1 MQYKAN
7 VNYKIVYL
15 TKTGEEKEI
24 DFTPEKDMNIA
35 ELITT
40 IKSNNADFFKLKSA
54 NEINGDENMKENKK
68 VVTESEEMLT
78 NLYDV
83 LEARNFEDVDITDK
97 EIDIMVAYSLD
108 PELGDTDSYDAFLT
122 TLAKELTVDPMTA
135 EDARKANIITV
146 DLYQWVEDNFDK
158 LDSLLDVSASNKEEE
173 AIRITEMMEGIISGA
188 ASDEF
193 YNELMRGKSLTE
205 ADDEDDEDD
214 EEFEEVETDE
224 IKEPIEQEEE
234 FEEIPADSDT
244 IENDNT
250 EELPGTGESTEET
263 KEAVKDAID
272 EVKENITAED
282 AFAVETSNSS
292 ISVLIADEQS
302 AIDGYNAFLNQTRD
316 TLIPALYEVLEKEIQ
331 EIIADEEDHIN
342 KLNAIKDNFKIQNL
356 PPINEE
362 KTINYKEKI
371 VDYFKQKGLS
381 DDEIALKILDDIL
394 NTSILEFALKQLSDK
409 KAKEYYTE
417 LAEMYESKDINKDSS
432 LDDIAQYIIDNFEEI
447 TGIKIDN
454 VFNKSDAED
463 AQIFNQDIIDATYP
477 SIEKYLKEKGIT
489 SDEDLLDIIDDKL
502 FTLKNKSLQE
512 SVRHLEDL
520 QVGDEVTIPY
530 ARGPRYT
537 QDRSEWVKGKILN
550 INPDY
555 TDLEVPTT
563 LTVSTSQLNK
573 WLSKEESKLTEQIIT
588 SSGQEFGDMYDDIYN
603 KKVELDRE
611 FGSDYGTIGRSN
623 PNNKY
628 KDKLDKIDKL
638 LDIIASENKGK
649 SDLDDVR
656 VLFDLGT
663 IDQQEELRNLVT
675 ESKVVKEDHQLY
687 YDDIQNMSTEE
698 RHNLWMKEHDVD
710 FEDTDIGNDMFWDW
724 AEEEFPVKELNEDKN
739 EKVKVEDVITFLDA
753 DIDSPYAEASWDE
766 IQEFIDENPDMTARE
781 IAIGYK
787 NYEETGEF
795 NVPEFNIEDA
805 AVKVQQEAEE
815 HYKGSEINAD
825 TLDRV
830 ARRFFSLEYTEDQLD
845 ELQKYFEEQEKK
857 WIASEGGYIEESKS
871 E

>member
-7 VNYKIVYL
+7 VNYKIVYI

-40 IKSNNADFFKLKSA
+40 IKSNNEDFFKLKSA
-54 NEINGDENMKENKK
+54 NEIKGDENMEENKE

-108 PELGDTDSYDAFLT
+108 PELGDTNSYDTFLT
-122 TLAKELTVDPMTA
+122 TLAKELKVDPMTV
-135 EDARKANIITV
+135 EDARKADIITV

-158 LDSLLDVSASNKEEE
+158 LDSLLDISASDKEEE

-205 ADDEDDEDD
+205 ADDEDEDD
-214 EEFEEVETDE
+214 DEFEEIETDKIE
-224 IKEPIEQEEE
+224 EPIEQEEE
-234 FEEIPADSDT
+234 FEEIPADSDIIE

-342 KLNAIKDNFKIQNL
+342 KLNAIKDNFKLDNI
-356 PPINEE
+356 PPINES
-362 KTINYKEKI
+362 KEIKEEDI
-371 VDYFKQKGLS
+371 S
-381 DDEIALKILDDIL
+381 NLK
-394 NTSILEFALKQLSDK
+394 
-409 KAKEYYTE
+409 
-417 LAEMYESKDINKDSS
+417 
-432 LDDIAQYIIDNFEEI
+432 
-447 TGIKIDN
+447 
-454 VFNKSDAED
+454 
-463 AQIFNQDIIDATYP
+463 
-477 SIEKYLKEKGIT
+477 
-489 SDEDLLDIIDDKL
+489 
-502 FTLKNKSLQE
+502 
-512 SVRHLEDL
+512 
-520 QVGDEVTIPY
+520 VGDMVTIPY

-588 SSGQEFGDMYDDIYN
+588 SSGQEFGDMYDDLYD
-603 KKVELDRE
+603 KKLKVDRE

-638 LDIIASENKGK
+638 LDIIAAENKGK

-675 ESKVVKEDHQLY
+675 ESKVVKEDHRLY

-710 FEDTDIGNDMFWDW
+710 FEDTDAGNDMFWDW

-766 IQEFIDENPDMTARE
+766 IQEFIDENPNMTARE

-805 AVKVQQEAEE
+805 ATKVQQEAEE
-815 HYKGSEINAD
+815 HYKGSEINAN

>member
-40 IKSNNADFFKLKSA
+40 IKSNNEDFFKLKSA
-54 NEINGDENMKENKK
+54 NEIKGDENMEENKE

-122 TLAKELTVDPMTA
+122 TLAKELKVNPMTD
-135 EDARKANIITV
+135 EDARKADIITV
-146 DLYQWVEDNFDK
+146 DLYQWVNDHFDE
-158 LDSLLDVSASNKEEE
+158 LDSLLDVSASDKEEE

-205 ADDEDDEDD
+205 ADDEDEEDEEDD

-234 FEEIPADSDT
+234 FEEIPADSD
-244 IENDNT
+244 IIENENDNT

-342 KLNAIKDNFKIQNL
+342 KLNAIKDNFKLDNI

-381 DDEIALKILDDIL
+381 DNEIALKILDDIL

-417 LAEMYESKDINKDSS
+417 LVEMYESKEIKEEDISN
-432 LDDIAQYIIDNFEEI
+432 
-447 TGIKIDN
+447 
-454 VFNKSDAED
+454 
-463 AQIFNQDIIDATYP
+463 
-477 SIEKYLKEKGIT
+477 LK
-489 SDEDLLDIIDDKL
+489 
-502 FTLKNKSLQE
+502 
-512 SVRHLEDL
+512 
-520 QVGDEVTIPY
+520 VGDMVTIPY

-588 SSGQEFGDMYDDIYN
+588 SSGQEFGDMYDDLYD
-603 KKVELDRE
+603 KKLEVDRE

-623 PNNKY
+623 PDNKY

-638 LDIIASENKGK
+638 LDIIAAENKGK

-687 YDDIQNMSTEE
+687 YDDIQKMSTEE
-698 RHNLWMKEHDVD
+698 RHKLWMTEHDKD
-710 FEDTDIGNDMFWDW
+710 FEDTDEGNDMFWDW

-766 IQEFIDENPDMTARE
+766 IQEFIDENPNMTARE

-805 AVKVQQEAEE
+805 AAKVQQETEY

>member
-40 IKSNNADFFKLKSA
+40 IKSNNEDFFKLKSA
-54 NEINGDENMKENKK
+54 NEIKGDENMKENKK

-122 TLAKELTVDPMTA
+122 TLAKELKVDPMTA

-146 DLYQWVEDNFDK
+146 DLYQWVSDHFDK
-158 LDSLLDVSASNKEEE
+158 LDSLLDVSASDKEEE

-205 ADDEDDEDD
+205 ADDEDDQ
-214 EEFEEVETDE
+214 EFEEVETDE
-224 IKEPIEQEEE
+224 IEEPVEQEEE
-234 FEEIPADSDT
+234 FEEIPADSD
-244 IENDNT
+244 IVENDNT

-342 KLNAIKDNFKIQNL
+342 KLNAIKDNFKLDNI
-356 PPINEE
+356 PPINES
-362 KTINYKEKI
+362 KEIKKEDI
-371 VDYFKQKGLS
+371 S
-381 DDEIALKILDDIL
+381 NLK
-394 NTSILEFALKQLSDK
+394 
-409 KAKEYYTE
+409 
-417 LAEMYESKDINKDSS
+417 
-432 LDDIAQYIIDNFEEI
+432 
-447 TGIKIDN
+447 
-454 VFNKSDAED
+454 
-463 AQIFNQDIIDATYP
+463 
-477 SIEKYLKEKGIT
+477 
-489 SDEDLLDIIDDKL
+489 
-502 FTLKNKSLQE
+502 
-512 SVRHLEDL
+512 
-520 QVGDEVTIPY
+520 VGDMVTIPY

-588 SSGQEFGDMYDDIYN
+588 SSGQEFGDMYDDLYD
-603 KKVELDRE
+603 KKLEVDRE

-656 VLFDLGT
+656 VLFDLAT
-663 IDQQEELRNLVT
+663 IDQQEELRNLV
-675 ESKVVKEDHQLY
+675 D
-687 YDDIQNMSTEE
+687 EE
-698 RHNLWMKEHDVD
+698 
-710 FEDTDIGNDMFWDW
+710 
-724 AEEEFPVKELNEDKN
+724 ELNEDKN

-795 NVPEFNIEDA
+795 NVPEFNIEGA
-805 AVKVQQEAEE
+805 AAKVQQEAEE

-830 ARRFFSLEYTEDQLD
+830 ARRFFSLEYTEDQFD

-857 WIASEGGYIEESKS
+857 WIASEGGYVEESKS

>member
-7 VNYKIVYL
+7 VNYKIVYI
-15 TKTGEEKEI
+15 TKTGQEKEI

-40 IKSNNADFFKLKSA
+40 IKSNNEDFFKLKSA
-54 NEINGDENMKENKK
+54 NEIKGDENMEENKE

-122 TLAKELTVDPMTA
+122 TLAKELKVDPMTA

-146 DLYQWVEDNFDK
+146 DLYQWVSDHFDK
-158 LDSLLDVSASNKEEE
+158 LDSLLDVSASDKEEE

-205 ADDEDDEDD
+205 ADDGDE
-214 EEFEEVETDE
+214 EEFEEVETKE
-224 IKEPIEQEEE
+224 IKEYVAEKAKNDPIWAIAEAHWVEEGFEELDKASRDEQFKMIFDYLNEVEYDFCKDELKNETLTDTEKNMLIQTTINELNSLKISEFEDKFEMLDKCIQKFEDLKITESITEDIDSDEEDFQEIPSDEIIEDDSTISDSEE
-234 FEEIPADSDT
+234 F
-244 IENDNT
+244 NDDKKSLN
-250 EELPGTGESTEET
+250 ELPGTGEDTTEVEEDVE
-263 KEAVKDAID
+263 EAIDDVKD
-272 EVKENITAED
+272 NITAED
-282 AFAVETSNSS
+282 AFAIETSNSS
-292 ISVLIADEQS
+292 ISVLIADEHS
-302 AIDGYNAFLNQTRD
+302 AIDGYNSFLNQMRD
-316 TLIPALYEVLEKEIQ
+316 TLIPSLYEVLEKEIK

-342 KLNAIKDNFKIQNL
+342 ILNTIKDNFKIDNI
-356 PPINEE
+356 PPINESKNLE
-362 KTINYKEKI
+362 EDISN
-371 VDYFKQKGLS
+371 
-381 DDEIALKILDDIL
+381 LK
-394 NTSILEFALKQLSDK
+394 
-409 KAKEYYTE
+409 
-417 LAEMYESKDINKDSS
+417 
-432 LDDIAQYIIDNFEEI
+432 
-447 TGIKIDN
+447 
-454 VFNKSDAED
+454 
-463 AQIFNQDIIDATYP
+463 
-477 SIEKYLKEKGIT
+477 
-489 SDEDLLDIIDDKL
+489 
-502 FTLKNKSLQE
+502 
-512 SVRHLEDL
+512 
-520 QVGDEVTIPY
+520 VGDMVTIPY

-588 SSGQEFGDMYDDIYN
+588 SSGQEFGDMYDDLYD
-603 KKVELDRE
+603 KKLEVDRE

-698 RHNLWMKEHDVD
+698 RHKLWMTEHDKD
-710 FEDTDIGNDMFWDW
+710 FEDTDEGNDMFWDW

-766 IQEFIDENPDMTARE
+766 IQEFIDENPNMTARE

-805 AVKVQQEAEE
+805 AAKVQQEAEY

-871 E
+871 K

>member
-24 DFTPEKDMNIA
+24 DFTSEKDMNIA

-40 IKSNNADFFKLKSA
+40 IKSNNEDFFKLKSA
-54 NEINGDENMKENKK
+54 NEIKGDENMEENKE
-68 VVTESEEMLT
+68 VVTESEEMLS

-97 EIDIMVAYSLD
+97 EIDILVAYSLD

-122 TLAKELTVDPMTA
+122 TLAKELKVDPMTA

-146 DLYQWVEDNFDK
+146 DLYQWVDDHFDK

-205 ADDEDDEDD
+205 ADDEDDE
-214 EEFEEVETDE
+214 EFEEVETDE
-224 IKEPIEQEEE
+224 IKEPVEQEEE
-234 FEEIPADSDT
+234 FEEIPTDSDT
-244 IENDNT
+244 TETENDNT

-342 KLNAIKDNFKIQNL
+342 KLNAIKDNFKLDNI

-381 DDEIALKILDDIL
+381 DNEIALKILDDIL

-417 LAEMYESKDINKDSS
+417 LAEMYESKEIKEEDISN
-432 LDDIAQYIIDNFEEI
+432 
-447 TGIKIDN
+447 
-454 VFNKSDAED
+454 
-463 AQIFNQDIIDATYP
+463 
-477 SIEKYLKEKGIT
+477 LK
-489 SDEDLLDIIDDKL
+489 
-502 FTLKNKSLQE
+502 
-512 SVRHLEDL
+512 
-520 QVGDEVTIPY
+520 VGDMVTIPY

-588 SSGQEFGDMYDDIYN
+588 SSGQEFGDMYDDLYD
-603 KKVELDRE
+603 KKLKVDRE

-638 LDIIASENKGK
+638 LDIIAAENKGK

-663 IDQQEELRNLVT
+663 IDQQEELRKLV
-675 ESKVVKEDHQLY
+675 D
-687 YDDIQNMSTEE
+687 EE
-698 RHNLWMKEHDVD
+698 
-710 FEDTDIGNDMFWDW
+710 
-724 AEEEFPVKELNEDKN
+724 ELNEVKN
-739 EKVKVEDVITFLDA
+739 EKVKVEDVLTFLDA
-753 DIDSPYAEASWDE
+753 DMDSPYAEASWDE

-805 AVKVQQEAEE
+805 AAKVQQEAEE

-825 TLDRV
+825 TLDKV

-845 ELQKYFEEQEKK
+845 ELQKYFEEQEKLFYDQEQGLTENNNLERSNDYK
-857 WIASEGGYIEESKS
+857 NLESEVEEEVYDYLKSNNFDPLNINLSNDDAEIKFNEILGNFQSDILKDYMKNHNVYLYPECILDKSKPYGIEVKIQED
-871 E
+871 

>member
-7 VNYKIVYL
+7 VNYKIVYI

-40 IKSNNADFFKLKSA
+40 IKSNNEDFFKLKSA
-54 NEINGDENMKENKK
+54 NEIKGDENMEENKEI
-68 VVTESEEMLT
+68 VTESEEMLT

-122 TLAKELTVDPMTA
+122 TLAKELKVNPMTV
-135 EDARKANIITV
+135 EDARKADIITV

-158 LDSLLDVSASNKEEE
+158 LDSLLDISASDKEEE

-205 ADDEDDEDD
+205 ADDEDE

-224 IKEPIEQEEE
+224 IKGPVEQEEE
-234 FEEIPADSDT
+234 FEEIPADSDV
-244 IENDNT
+244 IENENDNT
-250 EELPGTGESTEET
+250 EELPGTGESTEKT

-342 KLNAIKDNFKIQNL
+342 KLNAIKDNFKLDNI
-356 PPINEE
+356 PPINES
-362 KTINYKEKI
+362 KEIKEEDI
-371 VDYFKQKGLS
+371 S
-381 DDEIALKILDDIL
+381 NLK
-394 NTSILEFALKQLSDK
+394 
-409 KAKEYYTE
+409 
-417 LAEMYESKDINKDSS
+417 
-432 LDDIAQYIIDNFEEI
+432 
-447 TGIKIDN
+447 
-454 VFNKSDAED
+454 
-463 AQIFNQDIIDATYP
+463 
-477 SIEKYLKEKGIT
+477 
-489 SDEDLLDIIDDKL
+489 
-502 FTLKNKSLQE
+502 
-512 SVRHLEDL
+512 
-520 QVGDEVTIPY
+520 VGDMVTIPY

-588 SSGQEFGDMYDDIYN
+588 SSGQEFGDMYDDLYD
-603 KKVELDRE
+603 KKLKVDRE

-638 LDIIASENKGK
+638 LDIIAAENKGK

-710 FEDTDIGNDMFWDW
+710 FEDTDAGNDMFWDW
-724 AEEEFPVKELNEDKN
+724 AEEEFPVKELNEAKSS
-739 EKVKVEDVITFLDA
+739 VKVEDVITFLDA

-805 AVKVQQEAEE
+805 AAKVQQEAEE

-857 WIASEGGYIEESKS
+857 WIASEGGYIEENKS
-871 E
+871 LKESDNYNDLEAKMEEEVYNYLLSNNFNPLNIGPDDFDAENQLNEIIEDFQPNIIVDYME

>member
-7 VNYKIVYL
+7 VNYKIVYI

-40 IKSNNADFFKLKSA
+40 IKSNNEDFFKLKSA
-54 NEINGDENMKENKK
+54 NEIKGDENMEENKEI
-68 VVTESEEMLT
+68 VTESEEMLT

-97 EIDIMVAYSLD
+97 EIDILVAYSLD

-122 TLAKELTVDPMTA
+122 TLAKELKVDPMTT

-146 DLYQWVEDNFDK
+146 DLYQWVSDHFDK
-158 LDSLLDVSASNKEEE
+158 LDSLLDVSASDKEEE

-205 ADDEDDEDD
+205 ADDEDE

-224 IKEPIEQEEE
+224 MKEPIEQEEE
-234 FEEIPADSDT
+234 FEEIPTDSDIIET
-244 IENDNT
+244 ENDNT

-302 AIDGYNAFLNQTRD
+302 AIDGYNSFLNQMRD

-342 KLNAIKDNFKIQNL
+342 KLNAIKDNFKLDNI
-356 PPINEE
+356 PPINES
-362 KTINYKEKI
+362 KEIKEEDI
-371 VDYFKQKGLS
+371 S
-381 DDEIALKILDDIL
+381 NLK
-394 NTSILEFALKQLSDK
+394 
-409 KAKEYYTE
+409 
-417 LAEMYESKDINKDSS
+417 
-432 LDDIAQYIIDNFEEI
+432 
-447 TGIKIDN
+447 
-454 VFNKSDAED
+454 
-463 AQIFNQDIIDATYP
+463 
-477 SIEKYLKEKGIT
+477 
-489 SDEDLLDIIDDKL
+489 
-502 FTLKNKSLQE
+502 
-512 SVRHLEDL
+512 
-520 QVGDEVTIPY
+520 VGDMVTIPY

-588 SSGQEFGDMYDDIYN
+588 SSGQEFGDMYDDLYD
-603 KKVELDRE
+603 KKLKVDRE

-638 LDIIASENKGK
+638 LDIIAAENKGK

-710 FEDTDIGNDMFWDW
+710 FEDTDAGNDMFWDW
-724 AEEEFPVKELNEDKN
+724 AEEEFPVKELNEVKSS
-739 EKVKVEDVITFLDA
+739 VKVEDVITFLDA

-766 IQEFIDENPDMTARE
+766 IQEFINENPDMTARE

-805 AVKVQQEAEE
+805 AAKVQQEAEE

>member
-7 VNYKIVYL
+7 VNYKIVYI

-24 DFTPEKDMNIA
+24 DFIPEKDMNIA

-40 IKSNNADFFKLKSA
+40 IKSNNEDFFKLKSA
-54 NEINGDENMKENKK
+54 NEIKGDENMEENKE

-122 TLAKELTVDPMTA
+122 TLAKELKVDPMTA
-135 EDARKANIITV
+135 EDARKADIITV
-146 DLYQWVEDNFDK
+146 DLYQWVNDHFDE
-158 LDSLLDVSASNKEEE
+158 LDSLLDVSASDKEEE

-234 FEEIPADSDT
+234 FEEIPADSD
-244 IENDNT
+244 IIKNDNT

-342 KLNAIKDNFKIQNL
+342 KLNAIKDNFKLDNI

-381 DDEIALKILDDIL
+381 DNEIALKILDDIL

-417 LAEMYESKDINKDSS
+417 LAEMYESKEIKEEDISN
-432 LDDIAQYIIDNFEEI
+432 
-447 TGIKIDN
+447 
-454 VFNKSDAED
+454 
-463 AQIFNQDIIDATYP
+463 
-477 SIEKYLKEKGIT
+477 LK
-489 SDEDLLDIIDDKL
+489 
-502 FTLKNKSLQE
+502 
-512 SVRHLEDL
+512 
-520 QVGDEVTIPY
+520 VGDMVTIPY

-588 SSGQEFGDMYDDIYN
+588 SSGQEFGDMYDDLYD
-603 KKVELDRE
+603 KKLKVDRE

-638 LDIIASENKGK
+638 LDIIAAENKGK

-710 FEDTDIGNDMFWDW
+710 FEDTDAGNDMFWDW

-766 IQEFIDENPDMTARE
+766 IQEFIDENPNMTARE

-795 NVPEFNIEDA
+795 NVSEFNIEDA
-805 AVKVQQEAEE
+805 ASKVQQEAEE

-825 TLDRV
+825 TLDKV

>member
-7 VNYKIVYL
+7 VNYKIVYI

-40 IKSNNADFFKLKSA
+40 IKSNNEDFFKLKSA
-54 NEINGDENMKENKK
+54 NEIKGDKNMEENKE

-122 TLAKELTVDPMTA
+122 TLAKELKVNPMTA
-135 EDARKANIITV
+135 EDARKADIITV
-146 DLYQWVEDNFDK
+146 DLYQWVSDHFDK
-158 LDSLLDVSASNKEEE
+158 LDSLLDVSASDKEEE

-205 ADDEDDEDD
+205 ADDEDEEDDEDD

-224 IKEPIEQEEE
+224 MEEPVEQEEE
-234 FEEIPADSDT
+234 FEEIPANSDT

-263 KEAVKDAID
+263 KEAVEDAID

-292 ISVLIADEQS
+292 ITVLIADEQS
-302 AIDGYNAFLNQTRD
+302 AIDGYNSFLNQMRD

-342 KLNAIKDNFKIQNL
+342 KLNTIKDTFKIQNL

-381 DDEIALKILDDIL
+381 DNEIALNILDDIL

-409 KAKEYYTE
+409 EAKEYYTE
-417 LAEMYESKDINKDSS
+417 LAEMYESKEIKEEDISN
-432 LDDIAQYIIDNFEEI
+432 
-447 TGIKIDN
+447 
-454 VFNKSDAED
+454 
-463 AQIFNQDIIDATYP
+463 
-477 SIEKYLKEKGIT
+477 LK
-489 SDEDLLDIIDDKL
+489 
-502 FTLKNKSLQE
+502 
-512 SVRHLEDL
+512 
-520 QVGDEVTIPY
+520 VGDMVTIPY

-588 SSGQEFGDMYDDIYN
+588 SSGQEFGDMYDDLYD
-603 KKVELDRE
+603 KKLEVDRE

-628 KDKLDKIDKL
+628 RDKLDKIDKL

-698 RHNLWMKEHDVD
+698 RHKLWMTEHDKD
-710 FEDTDIGNDMFWDW
+710 FEDTDEGNDMFWD
-724 AEEEFPVKELNEDKN
+724 
-739 EKVKVEDVITFLDA
+739 
-753 DIDSPYAEASWDE
+753 
-766 IQEFIDENPDMTARE
+766 
-781 IAIGYK
+781 
-787 NYEETGEF
+787 
-795 NVPEFNIEDA
+795 
-805 AVKVQQEAEE
+805 
-815 HYKGSEINAD
+815 
-825 TLDRV
+825 
-830 ARRFFSLEYTEDQLD
+830 
-845 ELQKYFEEQEKK
+845 
-857 WIASEGGYIEESKS
+857 
-871 E
+871 

>member
-40 IKSNNADFFKLKSA
+40 IKSNNEDFFKLKSA
-54 NEINGDENMKENKK
+54 NEIKGDENIKENKK

-122 TLAKELTVDPMTA
+122 TLAKELKVDPMTV

-146 DLYQWVEDNFDK
+146 DLYQWVSDHFDK
-158 LDSLLDVSASNKEEE
+158 LDSLLDVSASDKEEE

-205 ADDEDDEDD
+205 ADDGDE

-234 FEEIPADSDT
+234 FEEIPTDSDI

-342 KLNAIKDNFKIQNL
+342 KLNAIKDNFKLDNI
-356 PPINEE
+356 PPINES
-362 KTINYKEKI
+362 KEIKEEDI
-371 VDYFKQKGLS
+371 S
-381 DDEIALKILDDIL
+381 NLK
-394 NTSILEFALKQLSDK
+394 
-409 KAKEYYTE
+409 
-417 LAEMYESKDINKDSS
+417 
-432 LDDIAQYIIDNFEEI
+432 
-447 TGIKIDN
+447 
-454 VFNKSDAED
+454 
-463 AQIFNQDIIDATYP
+463 
-477 SIEKYLKEKGIT
+477 
-489 SDEDLLDIIDDKL
+489 
-502 FTLKNKSLQE
+502 
-512 SVRHLEDL
+512 
-520 QVGDEVTIPY
+520 VGDMVTIPY

-555 TDLEVPTT
+555 ADLEVPTT

-588 SSGQEFGDMYDDIYN
+588 SSGQEFGDMYDDLYD
-603 KKVELDRE
+603 KKLKVDRE

-638 LDIIASENKGK
+638 LDMIASENKGK

-710 FEDTDIGNDMFWDW
+710 FEDTDTGNDMFWDW
-724 AEEEFPVKELNEDKN
+724 AEEEFPVKELNEAKSS
-739 EKVKVEDVITFLDA
+739 VKVEDVITFLDA

-766 IQEFIDENPDMTARE
+766 IQEFIDENPNMTARE

-805 AVKVQQEAEE
+805 AAKVQQEAEE

>member
-40 IKSNNADFFKLKSA
+40 IKSNNEDFFKLKSA
-54 NEINGDENMKENKK
+54 NEIKGDENMEENKE

-122 TLAKELTVDPMTA
+122 TLAKELKVDPMTV
-135 EDARKANIITV
+135 EDARKADIITV
-146 DLYQWVEDNFDK
+146 DLYQWVNDHFDK
-158 LDSLLDVSASNKEEE
+158 LDSLLDISASDKEEE

-224 IKEPIEQEEE
+224 IKEPVEQEEE
-234 FEEIPADSDT
+234 FEEIPADSD
-244 IENDNT
+244 IIENENDNT

-302 AIDGYNAFLNQTRD
+302 AIDGYNSFLNQMKD

-342 KLNAIKDNFKIQNL
+342 KLNAIKDNFKLDNI
-356 PPINEE
+356 PPINES
-362 KTINYKEKI
+362 KEIKKEDI
-371 VDYFKQKGLS
+371 S
-381 DDEIALKILDDIL
+381 NLK
-394 NTSILEFALKQLSDK
+394 
-409 KAKEYYTE
+409 
-417 LAEMYESKDINKDSS
+417 
-432 LDDIAQYIIDNFEEI
+432 
-447 TGIKIDN
+447 
-454 VFNKSDAED
+454 
-463 AQIFNQDIIDATYP
+463 
-477 SIEKYLKEKGIT
+477 
-489 SDEDLLDIIDDKL
+489 
-502 FTLKNKSLQE
+502 
-512 SVRHLEDL
+512 
-520 QVGDEVTIPY
+520 VGDMVTIPY

-588 SSGQEFGDMYDDIYN
+588 SSGQEFGDMYDDLYD
-603 KKVELDRE
+603 KKLEVDRE

-623 PNNKY
+623 PDNKY

-663 IDQQEELRNLVT
+663 IDQQEELRNLV
-675 ESKVVKEDHQLY
+675 
-687 YDDIQNMSTEE
+687 
-698 RHNLWMKEHDVD
+698 
-710 FEDTDIGNDMFWDW
+710 
-724 AEEEFPVKELNEDKN
+724 AEEELNEVKN
-739 EKVKVEDVITFLDA
+739 RKVKVEDVIIFLDA

-805 AVKVQQEAEE
+805 AAKVQQEAEE

-830 ARRFFSLEYTEDQLD
+830 ARRFFSLEYTEDQLN

>member
-40 IKSNNADFFKLKSA
+40 IKANNEDFFKLKSA
-54 NEINGDENMKENKK
+54 NEIKGEENMNTVKNLTNELEEQVKEFIQEVTNLKITESATK
-68 VVTESEEMLT
+68 EIVTESEEMLT

-83 LEARNFEDVDITDK
+83 LEARNFEDVDITDE
-97 EIDIMVAYSLD
+97 EIDILVAYSLD
-108 PELGDTDSYDAFLT
+108 PELGDTDSFDRFLT
-122 TLAKELTVDPMTA
+122 TLAKELKVNPMTV

-146 DLYQWVEDNFDK
+146 DLYQWVENNFDK

-173 AIRITEMMEGIISGA
+173 AIRITEMMEAIISGA

-205 ADDEDDEDD
+205 ADDEDN
-214 EEFEEVETDE
+214 EEFEEIETDKIE
-224 IKEPIEQEEE
+224 EPIEQEE
-234 FEEIPADSDT
+234 FEEIPVDIDV
-244 IENDNT
+244 T
-250 EELPGTGESTEET
+250 ETKELPGTGESTEET

-272 EVKENITAED
+272 EVKENITVED

-342 KLNAIKDNFKIQNL
+342 KLNAIKDNFKLDNI
-356 PPINEE
+356 PPINES
-362 KTINYKEKI
+362 KEIKEE
-371 VDYFKQKGLS
+371 DTS
-381 DDEIALKILDDIL
+381 NLK
-394 NTSILEFALKQLSDK
+394 
-409 KAKEYYTE
+409 
-417 LAEMYESKDINKDSS
+417 
-432 LDDIAQYIIDNFEEI
+432 
-447 TGIKIDN
+447 
-454 VFNKSDAED
+454 
-463 AQIFNQDIIDATYP
+463 
-477 SIEKYLKEKGIT
+477 
-489 SDEDLLDIIDDKL
+489 
-502 FTLKNKSLQE
+502 
-512 SVRHLEDL
+512 
-520 QVGDEVTIPY
+520 VGDMVTIPY

-588 SSGQEFGDMYDDIYN
+588 SSGQEFGDMYDDLYD
-603 KKVELDRE
+603 KKLEVDRE

-628 KDKLDKIDKL
+628 KDKLDKIDEL

-656 VLFDLGT
+656 VLFDLAT

-710 FEDTDIGNDMFWDW
+710 FEDTDAGNDMFWDW
-724 AEEEFPVKELNEDKN
+724 AEEEFPVKELNETKSQ
-739 EKVKVEDVITFLDA
+739 VTVEDVITFLDA

-766 IQEFIDENPDMTARE
+766 IQEFIVENPDMTARE

-805 AVKVQQEAEE
+805 AIKIQQEAEE

>member
-7 VNYKIVYL
+7 VNYKIVYI

-40 IKSNNADFFKLKSA
+40 IKSNNEDFFKLKSA
-54 NEINGDENMKENKK
+54 NEIKGDENMKENKK

-122 TLAKELTVDPMTA
+122 TLAKELKVDPMTA

-146 DLYQWVEDNFDK
+146 DLYQWVSDHFDK

-205 ADDEDDEDD
+205 ADDEDEDEDD

-234 FEEIPADSDT
+234 FEEIPADSD
-244 IENDNT
+244 IIENENDNT

-302 AIDGYNAFLNQTRD
+302 AIDGYNSFLNQMRD

-342 KLNAIKDNFKIQNL
+342 KLNAIKDNFKLDNI
-356 PPINEE
+356 PPINES
-362 KTINYKEKI
+362 KEIKEEDI
-371 VDYFKQKGLS
+371 S
-381 DDEIALKILDDIL
+381 NLK
-394 NTSILEFALKQLSDK
+394 
-409 KAKEYYTE
+409 
-417 LAEMYESKDINKDSS
+417 
-432 LDDIAQYIIDNFEEI
+432 
-447 TGIKIDN
+447 
-454 VFNKSDAED
+454 
-463 AQIFNQDIIDATYP
+463 
-477 SIEKYLKEKGIT
+477 
-489 SDEDLLDIIDDKL
+489 
-502 FTLKNKSLQE
+502 
-512 SVRHLEDL
+512 
-520 QVGDEVTIPY
+520 VGDMVTIPY

-588 SSGQEFGDMYDDIYN
+588 SSGQEFGDMYDDLYD
-603 KKVELDRE
+603 KKLEVDRE

-623 PNNKY
+623 PDNKY

-638 LDIIASENKGK
+638 LDIIAAENKGK

-687 YDDIQNMSTEE
+687 YDDIQKMSTEE
-698 RHNLWMKEHDVD
+698 RHKLWMAEHDKD
-710 FEDTDIGNDMFWDW
+710 FEDTDEGNDMFWDW
-724 AEEEFPVKELNEDKN
+724 AEEEFPVKELNEGKN

-766 IQEFIDENPDMTARE
+766 IQEFIDENPNMTARE

-805 AVKVQQEAEE
+805 AAKVQQEAEY

>member
-40 IKSNNADFFKLKSA
+40 IKSNNEDFFKLKSA
-54 NEINGDENMKENKK
+54 NEIKGDENMEENKE

-122 TLAKELTVDPMTA
+122 TLAKELKVDPMTA
-135 EDARKANIITV
+135 EDARKADIITV
-146 DLYQWVEDNFDK
+146 DLYQWVSDHFDK
-158 LDSLLDVSASNKEEE
+158 LDSLLDVSASDKEEE

-205 ADDEDDEDD
+205 AEDEDEEDD

-234 FEEIPADSDT
+234 FEEIATDSD
-244 IENDNT
+244 IIENENDNI

-302 AIDGYNAFLNQTRD
+302 AIDGYNSFLNQMRD

-342 KLNAIKDNFKIQNL
+342 KLNTIKDTFKIQNL

-381 DDEIALKILDDIL
+381 DNEIALTILDDIL

-417 LAEMYESKDINKDSS
+417 LAEMYESKEIKEEDISN
-432 LDDIAQYIIDNFEEI
+432 
-447 TGIKIDN
+447 
-454 VFNKSDAED
+454 
-463 AQIFNQDIIDATYP
+463 
-477 SIEKYLKEKGIT
+477 LK
-489 SDEDLLDIIDDKL
+489 
-502 FTLKNKSLQE
+502 
-512 SVRHLEDL
+512 
-520 QVGDEVTIPY
+520 VGDMVTIPY

-588 SSGQEFGDMYDDIYN
+588 SSGQEFGDMYDDLYD
-603 KKVELDRE
+603 KKLKIDRE

-656 VLFDLGT
+656 ILFDLGT

-687 YDDIQNMSTEE
+687 YDDIQKMSTEE
-698 RHNLWMKEHDVD
+698 RHKLWMTEHDKD
-710 FEDTDIGNDMFWDW
+710 FEDTDEGNDMFWDW
-724 AEEEFPVKELNEDKN
+724 AEEEFPVKELNEAKSS
-739 EKVKVEDVITFLDA
+739 VKVEDVITFLDA

-805 AVKVQQEAEE
+805 AAKVQQEAEE

-857 WIASEGGYIEESKS
+857 WIASEGGYIE
-871 E
+871 

>member
-40 IKSNNADFFKLKSA
+40 IKSNNEDFFKLKSA
-54 NEINGDENMKENKK
+54 NEIKGDENMEENKE

-122 TLAKELTVDPMTA
+122 TLAKELEVDPMTV
-135 EDARKANIITV
+135 EDARKADIITV
-146 DLYQWVEDNFDK
+146 DLYQWVNDHFDE
-158 LDSLLDVSASNKEEE
+158 LDSLLDVSASDKEEE

-205 ADDEDDEDD
+205 ADDEDKEDDEDD

-302 AIDGYNAFLNQTRD
+302 AIDGYNSFLNQMRD

-342 KLNAIKDNFKIQNL
+342 KLNAIKDNFKLDNI
-356 PPINEE
+356 PPINES
-362 KTINYKEKI
+362 KEIKEEDI
-371 VDYFKQKGLS
+371 S
-381 DDEIALKILDDIL
+381 NLK
-394 NTSILEFALKQLSDK
+394 
-409 KAKEYYTE
+409 
-417 LAEMYESKDINKDSS
+417 
-432 LDDIAQYIIDNFEEI
+432 
-447 TGIKIDN
+447 
-454 VFNKSDAED
+454 
-463 AQIFNQDIIDATYP
+463 
-477 SIEKYLKEKGIT
+477 
-489 SDEDLLDIIDDKL
+489 
-502 FTLKNKSLQE
+502 
-512 SVRHLEDL
+512 
-520 QVGDEVTIPY
+520 VGDMVTIPY

-563 LTVSTSQLNK
+563 LTVSTSQLNR

-588 SSGQEFGDMYDDIYN
+588 SSGQEFGDMYDDLYD
-603 KKVELDRE
+603 KKLEVDRE

-638 LDIIASENKGK
+638 LDIIAAENKGK

-710 FEDTDIGNDMFWDW
+710 FEDTDAGNDMFWDW
-724 AEEEFPVKELNEDKN
+724 AEEEFPVKELNEAKSS
-739 EKVKVEDVITFLDA
+739 VKVEDVITFLDA

-795 NVPEFNIEDA
+795 NVPDFNIEDA
-805 AVKVQQEAEE
+805 AAKVQQEAEE

>member
-7 VNYKIVYL
+7 VNYKIVYI

-40 IKSNNADFFKLKSA
+40 IKSNNEDFFKLKSA
-54 NEINGDENMKENKK
+54 NEIKGDENMEENKE

-108 PELGDTDSYDAFLT
+108 PELGDADSYDAFLT
-122 TLAKELTVDPMTA
+122 TLAKELKVDPMTV

-205 ADDEDDEDD
+205 ADDED
-214 EEFEEVETDE
+214 
-224 IKEPIEQEEE
+224 EEE
-234 FEEIPADSDT
+234 FEEIPAD
-244 IENDNT
+244 NDITET

-292 ISVLIADEQS
+292 ISILIADEQS
-302 AIDGYNAFLNQTRD
+302 AIDGYNSFLNQTRD

-342 KLNAIKDNFKIQNL
+342 KLNAIKDNFKLDNI
-356 PPINEE
+356 PPINES
-362 KTINYKEKI
+362 KEIKEEDI
-371 VDYFKQKGLS
+371 S
-381 DDEIALKILDDIL
+381 NLK
-394 NTSILEFALKQLSDK
+394 
-409 KAKEYYTE
+409 
-417 LAEMYESKDINKDSS
+417 
-432 LDDIAQYIIDNFEEI
+432 
-447 TGIKIDN
+447 
-454 VFNKSDAED
+454 
-463 AQIFNQDIIDATYP
+463 
-477 SIEKYLKEKGIT
+477 
-489 SDEDLLDIIDDKL
+489 
-502 FTLKNKSLQE
+502 
-512 SVRHLEDL
+512 
-520 QVGDEVTIPY
+520 VGDMVTIPY

-588 SSGQEFGDMYDDIYN
+588 SSGQEFGDMYDDLYD
-603 KKVELDRE
+603 KKLEVDRE

-638 LDIIASENKGK
+638 LDIIAAENKGK

-663 IDQQEELRNLVT
+663 IDQQEELRNLV
-675 ESKVVKEDHQLY
+675 
-687 YDDIQNMSTEE
+687 NEE
-698 RHNLWMKEHDVD
+698 
-710 FEDTDIGNDMFWDW
+710 
-724 AEEEFPVKELNEDKN
+724 ELNEDKN

-805 AVKVQQEAEE
+805 AAKVQQEAEE

-857 WIASEGGYIEESKS
+857 
-871 E
+871 

>member
-7 VNYKIVYL
+7 VNYKIVYI

-40 IKSNNADFFKLKSA
+40 IKSNNEDFFKLKSA
-54 NEINGDENMKENKK
+54 NEIKGDENMEENKEI
-68 VVTESEEMLT
+68 VTESEEMLT

-122 TLAKELTVDPMTA
+122 TLAKELKVDPMTA
-135 EDARKANIITV
+135 EDARKADIITV
-146 DLYQWVEDNFDK
+146 DLYQWVSDHFDK
-158 LDSLLDVSASNKEEE
+158 LDSLLDISASDKEEE

-205 ADDEDDEDD
+205 ADDEDE

-234 FEEIPADSDT
+234 FEEIPADIDT
-244 IENDNT
+244 AET
-250 EELPGTGESTEET
+250 EELSGTGESTEET

-292 ISVLIADEQS
+292 ITVLIADEQS

-342 KLNAIKDNFKIQNL
+342 KLNAIKDNFKLDNI
-356 PPINEE
+356 PPINES
-362 KTINYKEKI
+362 KEIKEEDI
-371 VDYFKQKGLS
+371 S
-381 DDEIALKILDDIL
+381 NLK
-394 NTSILEFALKQLSDK
+394 
-409 KAKEYYTE
+409 
-417 LAEMYESKDINKDSS
+417 
-432 LDDIAQYIIDNFEEI
+432 
-447 TGIKIDN
+447 
-454 VFNKSDAED
+454 
-463 AQIFNQDIIDATYP
+463 
-477 SIEKYLKEKGIT
+477 
-489 SDEDLLDIIDDKL
+489 
-502 FTLKNKSLQE
+502 
-512 SVRHLEDL
+512 
-520 QVGDEVTIPY
+520 VGDMVTIPY

-588 SSGQEFGDMYDDIYN
+588 SSGQEFGDMYDDLYD
-603 KKVELDRE
+603 KKLEVDRE

-623 PNNKY
+623 PDNKY

-638 LDIIASENKGK
+638 LDIIAAENKGK

-687 YDDIQNMSTEE
+687 YDDIQKMSTEE

-710 FEDTDIGNDMFWDW
+710 FENTDIGNDMFWDW

-766 IQEFIDENPDMTARE
+766 IQEFIDENPNMTARE

-805 AVKVQQEAEE
+805 AAKVQQEAEE

>member
-40 IKSNNADFFKLKSA
+40 IKSNNEDFFKLKSA
-54 NEINGDENMKENKK
+54 NEIKGDENMEENKEI
-68 VVTESEEMLT
+68 VTESEEMLT

-122 TLAKELTVDPMTA
+122 TLAKELKVDPMTA

-146 DLYQWVEDNFDK
+146 DLYQWVNDHFDK
-158 LDSLLDVSASNKEEE
+158 LDSLLDISASDKEEE

-205 ADDEDDEDD
+205 ADDEDE

-224 IKEPIEQEEE
+224 MKEPVEQEEE
-234 FEEIPADSDT
+234 FEKIPADGD
-244 IENDNT
+244 IIENENDNA

-302 AIDGYNAFLNQTRD
+302 AIDGYNSFLNQMRD

-342 KLNAIKDNFKIQNL
+342 KLNAIKDNFKLDNI
-356 PPINEE
+356 PPINES
-362 KTINYKEKI
+362 KEIKEEDI
-371 VDYFKQKGLS
+371 S
-381 DDEIALKILDDIL
+381 NLK
-394 NTSILEFALKQLSDK
+394 
-409 KAKEYYTE
+409 
-417 LAEMYESKDINKDSS
+417 
-432 LDDIAQYIIDNFEEI
+432 
-447 TGIKIDN
+447 
-454 VFNKSDAED
+454 
-463 AQIFNQDIIDATYP
+463 
-477 SIEKYLKEKGIT
+477 
-489 SDEDLLDIIDDKL
+489 
-502 FTLKNKSLQE
+502 
-512 SVRHLEDL
+512 
-520 QVGDEVTIPY
+520 VGDMVTIPY

-588 SSGQEFGDMYDDIYN
+588 SSGQEFGDMYDNLYD
-603 KKVELDRE
+603 KKLEVDRE

-663 IDQQEELRNLVT
+663 IDQQEELRNLV
-675 ESKVVKEDHQLY
+675 D
-687 YDDIQNMSTEE
+687 EE
-698 RHNLWMKEHDVD
+698 
-710 FEDTDIGNDMFWDW
+710 
-724 AEEEFPVKELNEDKN
+724 ELNEVKN

-753 DIDSPYAEASWDE
+753 DTDSPYAEASWDE

-805 AVKVQQEAEE
+805 AAKVQQEAEY

>member
-7 VNYKIVYL
+7 VNYKIVYI

-40 IKSNNADFFKLKSA
+40 IKSNNEDFFKLKSA
-54 NEINGDENMKENKK
+54 NEIKGDENMEENKE

-122 TLAKELTVDPMTA
+122 TLAKELKVDPMTA

-158 LDSLLDVSASNKEEE
+158 LDSLLDISASDKEEE

-224 IKEPIEQEEE
+224 TDETDEIKEPVEQEEE
-234 FEEIPADSDT
+234 FEEIPADSDV
-244 IENDNT
+244 IENENDNT

-342 KLNAIKDNFKIQNL
+342 KLNAIKDNFKLDNI
-356 PPINEE
+356 PPINES
-362 KTINYKEKI
+362 KEIKEEDI
-371 VDYFKQKGLS
+371 S
-381 DDEIALKILDDIL
+381 NLK
-394 NTSILEFALKQLSDK
+394 
-409 KAKEYYTE
+409 
-417 LAEMYESKDINKDSS
+417 
-432 LDDIAQYIIDNFEEI
+432 
-447 TGIKIDN
+447 
-454 VFNKSDAED
+454 
-463 AQIFNQDIIDATYP
+463 
-477 SIEKYLKEKGIT
+477 
-489 SDEDLLDIIDDKL
+489 
-502 FTLKNKSLQE
+502 
-512 SVRHLEDL
+512 
-520 QVGDEVTIPY
+520 VGDMVTIPY

-588 SSGQEFGDMYDDIYN
+588 SSGQEFGDMYDDLYD
-603 KKVELDRE
+603 KKLEVDRE

-623 PNNKY
+623 PDNKY

-638 LDIIASENKGK
+638 LDIIAAENKGK

-663 IDQQEELRNLVT
+663 IDQQEELRNLV
-675 ESKVVKEDHQLY
+675 D
-687 YDDIQNMSTEE
+687 EE
-698 RHNLWMKEHDVD
+698 
-710 FEDTDIGNDMFWDW
+710 
-724 AEEEFPVKELNEDKN
+724 ELNEVKN

-753 DIDSPYAEASWDE
+753 DTDSPYAEASWDE

-805 AVKVQQEAEE
+805 AAKVQQEAEY

>member
-7 VNYKIVYL
+7 VNYKIVYI

-40 IKSNNADFFKLKSA
+40 IKSNNEDFFKLKSA
-54 NEINGDENMKENKK
+54 NEIKGDENMEENKE

-122 TLAKELTVDPMTA
+122 TLAKELKVDPMTA

-158 LDSLLDVSASNKEEE
+158 LDSLLDISASDKEEE

-224 IKEPIEQEEE
+224 TDETDEIKEPVEQEEE
-234 FEEIPADSDT
+234 FEEIPADSDV
-244 IENDNT
+244 IENENDNT

-342 KLNAIKDNFKIQNL
+342 KLNAIKDNFKLDNI
-356 PPINEE
+356 PPINES
-362 KTINYKEKI
+362 KEIKEEDI
-371 VDYFKQKGLS
+371 S
-381 DDEIALKILDDIL
+381 NLK
-394 NTSILEFALKQLSDK
+394 
-409 KAKEYYTE
+409 
-417 LAEMYESKDINKDSS
+417 
-432 LDDIAQYIIDNFEEI
+432 
-447 TGIKIDN
+447 
-454 VFNKSDAED
+454 
-463 AQIFNQDIIDATYP
+463 
-477 SIEKYLKEKGIT
+477 
-489 SDEDLLDIIDDKL
+489 
-502 FTLKNKSLQE
+502 
-512 SVRHLEDL
+512 
-520 QVGDEVTIPY
+520 VGDMVTIPY

-588 SSGQEFGDMYDDIYN
+588 SSGQEFGDMYDDLYD
-603 KKVELDRE
+603 KKLEVDRE

-663 IDQQEELRNLVT
+663 IDQQEELRNLV
-675 ESKVVKEDHQLY
+675 D
-687 YDDIQNMSTEE
+687 EE
-698 RHNLWMKEHDVD
+698 
-710 FEDTDIGNDMFWDW
+710 
-724 AEEEFPVKELNEDKN
+724 ELNEVKN

-753 DIDSPYAEASWDE
+753 DTDSPYAEASWDE

-805 AVKVQQEAEE
+805 AAKVQQEAEY

>member
-7 VNYKIVYL
+7 VNYKVVYL

-40 IKSNNADFFKLKSA
+40 IKSNNEDFFKLKSA
-54 NEINGDENMKENKK
+54 NEIKGDENMEENKE

-78 NLYDV
+78 NLYGV

-122 TLAKELTVDPMTA
+122 TLAKELKVDPMTV

-146 DLYQWVEDNFDK
+146 DLYQWVSDHFDK

-205 ADDEDDEDD
+205 ADDEDDE
-214 EEFEEVETDE
+214 EFEEVETDE

-234 FEEIPADSDT
+234 FEEIPADSDI

-272 EVKENITAED
+272 EVKENITVED

-292 ISVLIADEQS
+292 ITVLIADEQS

-342 KLNAIKDNFKIQNL
+342 KLNAIKDNFKLDNI
-356 PPINEE
+356 PPINES
-362 KTINYKEKI
+362 KEIKEEDI
-371 VDYFKQKGLS
+371 S
-381 DDEIALKILDDIL
+381 NLK
-394 NTSILEFALKQLSDK
+394 
-409 KAKEYYTE
+409 
-417 LAEMYESKDINKDSS
+417 
-432 LDDIAQYIIDNFEEI
+432 
-447 TGIKIDN
+447 
-454 VFNKSDAED
+454 
-463 AQIFNQDIIDATYP
+463 
-477 SIEKYLKEKGIT
+477 
-489 SDEDLLDIIDDKL
+489 
-502 FTLKNKSLQE
+502 
-512 SVRHLEDL
+512 
-520 QVGDEVTIPY
+520 VGDMVTIPY

-588 SSGQEFGDMYDDIYN
+588 SSGQEFGDMYDDLYN
-603 KKVELDRE
+603 KKLEVDRE
-611 FGSDYGTIGRSN
+611 FGNDYGTIGRSN
-623 PNNKY
+623 PTNKY

-663 IDQQEELRNLVT
+663 IDQQEELRNLV
-675 ESKVVKEDHQLY
+675 
-687 YDDIQNMSTEE
+687 NEE
-698 RHNLWMKEHDVD
+698 
-710 FEDTDIGNDMFWDW
+710 
-724 AEEEFPVKELNEDKN
+724 ELNEVKN

-781 IAIGYK
+781 IATGYK

-805 AVKVQQEAEE
+805 AAKVQQEAEE

>member
-7 VNYKIVYL
+7 VNYKIVYI

-40 IKSNNADFFKLKSA
+40 IKSNNEDFFKLKSA
-54 NEINGDENMKENKK
+54 NEIKGDENMEENKE

-122 TLAKELTVDPMTA
+122 TLAKELTVDPMTT

-146 DLYQWVEDNFDK
+146 DLYQWVSDHFDK
-158 LDSLLDVSASNKEEE
+158 LDSLLDVSASDKEEE

-205 ADDEDDEDD
+205 ADDEDEEDD
-214 EEFEEVETDE
+214 EFEEVETDE

-234 FEEIPADSDT
+234 FEEIPADSDIIE

-263 KEAVKDAID
+263 KEAVEDAID
-272 EVKENITAED
+272 EVKENITVED

-362 KTINYKEKI
+362 KTINYNEKI

-381 DDEIALKILDDIL
+381 DNEIALNILDDIL

-417 LAEMYESKDINKDSS
+417 LAEMYESKEIKEEDISN
-432 LDDIAQYIIDNFEEI
+432 
-447 TGIKIDN
+447 
-454 VFNKSDAED
+454 
-463 AQIFNQDIIDATYP
+463 
-477 SIEKYLKEKGIT
+477 LK
-489 SDEDLLDIIDDKL
+489 
-502 FTLKNKSLQE
+502 
-512 SVRHLEDL
+512 
-520 QVGDEVTIPY
+520 VGDMVTIPY

-563 LTVSTSQLNK
+563 LTVTTSQLNK

-588 SSGQEFGDMYDDIYN
+588 SSGQEFGDMYDDLYD
-603 KKVELDRE
+603 KKLEVDRE

-656 VLFDLGT
+656 ILFDLGT

-698 RHNLWMKEHDVD
+698 RHNLWMKEHEVD
-710 FEDTDIGNDMFWDW
+710 FEDTDAGNDMFWDW
-724 AEEEFPVKELNEDKN
+724 AEEEFPVKELNEAKSS
-739 EKVKVEDVITFLDA
+739 VKVEDVITFLDA

-766 IQEFIDENPDMTARE
+766 IQEFINENPAMTARE

-795 NVPEFNIEDA
+795 NVPKFNIEDA
-805 AVKVQQEAEE
+805 AAKVQQEAEE

>member
-40 IKSNNADFFKLKSA
+40 IKSNNEDFFKLKSA
-54 NEINGDENMKENKK
+54 NEIKGDENMEENKE
-68 VVTESEEMLT
+68 VVTESEEMLA

-97 EIDIMVAYSLD
+97 EIDILVAYSLD

-122 TLAKELTVDPMTA
+122 TLAKELKVDPMTT

-146 DLYQWVEDNFDK
+146 DLYQWVSDHFDK
-158 LDSLLDVSASNKEEE
+158 LDSLLDVSASDKEEE

-188 ASDEF
+188 ASEEF

-205 ADDEDDEDD
+205 ADDEDE

-224 IKEPIEQEEE
+224 MKEPVEQEEEFEEE
-234 FEEIPADSDT
+234 FEEIPAD
-244 IENDNT
+244 NDITET

-272 EVKENITAED
+272 EVKENITVED

-342 KLNAIKDNFKIQNL
+342 KLNAIKDNFKLDNI
-356 PPINEE
+356 PPINES
-362 KTINYKEKI
+362 KEIKEEDI
-371 VDYFKQKGLS
+371 S
-381 DDEIALKILDDIL
+381 DLK
-394 NTSILEFALKQLSDK
+394 
-409 KAKEYYTE
+409 
-417 LAEMYESKDINKDSS
+417 
-432 LDDIAQYIIDNFEEI
+432 
-447 TGIKIDN
+447 
-454 VFNKSDAED
+454 
-463 AQIFNQDIIDATYP
+463 
-477 SIEKYLKEKGIT
+477 
-489 SDEDLLDIIDDKL
+489 
-502 FTLKNKSLQE
+502 
-512 SVRHLEDL
+512 
-520 QVGDEVTIPY
+520 VGDMVTIPY

-588 SSGQEFGDMYDDIYN
+588 SSGQEFGDMYDDLYN
-603 KKVELDRE
+603 KKLELDRE

-623 PNNKY
+623 PDNKY

-663 IDQQEELRNLVT
+663 IDQQEELRNLV
-675 ESKVVKEDHQLY
+675 
-687 YDDIQNMSTEE
+687 NEE
-698 RHNLWMKEHDVD
+698 
-710 FEDTDIGNDMFWDW
+710 
-724 AEEEFPVKELNEDKN
+724 ELNEVKN

-805 AVKVQQEAEE
+805 AAKVQQEAEE

-825 TLDRV
+825 ILDKV
-830 ARRFFSLEYTEDQLD
+830 ARDFFSLEYTEEQLD
-845 ELQKYFEEQEKK
+845 ELEKYFKEKEEQ

>member
-7 VNYKIVYL
+7 VNYKIVYI

-24 DFTPEKDMNIA
+24 DFTLEKDMNIA

-40 IKSNNADFFKLKSA
+40 IKSNNEDFFKLKSA
-54 NEINGDENMKENKK
+54 NEIKGDENMEENKE

-108 PELGDTDSYDAFLT
+108 PELGDADSYDAFLT
-122 TLAKELTVDPMTA
+122 TLAKELKVDPMTV
-135 EDARKANIITV
+135 EDARKADIITV
-146 DLYQWVEDNFDK
+146 DLYQWVDDHFDK
-158 LDSLLDVSASNKEEE
+158 LDSLLDISASDKEEE

-205 ADDEDDEDD
+205 ADDEDEDD

-234 FEEIPADSDT
+234 FEEIPADSD
-244 IENDNT
+244 IIENENDNT

-302 AIDGYNAFLNQTRD
+302 AIDGYNSFLNQMRD

-342 KLNAIKDNFKIQNL
+342 KLNAIKDNFKLDNI
-356 PPINEE
+356 PPINES
-362 KTINYKEKI
+362 KEIKEEDI
-371 VDYFKQKGLS
+371 S
-381 DDEIALKILDDIL
+381 NLK
-394 NTSILEFALKQLSDK
+394 
-409 KAKEYYTE
+409 
-417 LAEMYESKDINKDSS
+417 
-432 LDDIAQYIIDNFEEI
+432 
-447 TGIKIDN
+447 
-454 VFNKSDAED
+454 
-463 AQIFNQDIIDATYP
+463 
-477 SIEKYLKEKGIT
+477 
-489 SDEDLLDIIDDKL
+489 
-502 FTLKNKSLQE
+502 
-512 SVRHLEDL
+512 
-520 QVGDEVTIPY
+520 VGDMVTIPY

-588 SSGQEFGDMYDDIYN
+588 SSGQEFGDMYDDLYD
-603 KKVELDRE
+603 KKLKVDRE

-638 LDIIASENKGK
+638 LDIIAAENKGK

-710 FEDTDIGNDMFWDW
+710 FEDTDAGNDMFWDW

-805 AVKVQQEAEE
+805 AAKVQQEAEY

>member
-7 VNYKIVYL
+7 VNYKIVYI

-40 IKSNNADFFKLKSA
+40 IKSNNEDFFKLKSA
-54 NEINGDENMKENKK
+54 NEIKGDENMEENKE

-122 TLAKELTVDPMTA
+122 TLAKELKVDPMTA

-158 LDSLLDVSASNKEEE
+158 LDSLLDISASDKEEE

-224 IKEPIEQEEE
+224 TDETDEIKEPVEQEEE
-234 FEEIPADSDT
+234 FEEIPADSDV
-244 IENDNT
+244 IENENDNT

-342 KLNAIKDNFKIQNL
+342 KLNAIKDNFKLDNI
-356 PPINEE
+356 PPINES
-362 KTINYKEKI
+362 KEIKEEDI
-371 VDYFKQKGLS
+371 S
-381 DDEIALKILDDIL
+381 NLK
-394 NTSILEFALKQLSDK
+394 
-409 KAKEYYTE
+409 
-417 LAEMYESKDINKDSS
+417 
-432 LDDIAQYIIDNFEEI
+432 
-447 TGIKIDN
+447 
-454 VFNKSDAED
+454 
-463 AQIFNQDIIDATYP
+463 
-477 SIEKYLKEKGIT
+477 
-489 SDEDLLDIIDDKL
+489 
-502 FTLKNKSLQE
+502 
-512 SVRHLEDL
+512 
-520 QVGDEVTIPY
+520 VGDMVTIPY

-588 SSGQEFGDMYDDIYN
+588 SSGQEFGDMYDDLYD
-603 KKVELDRE
+603 KKLEVDRE

-663 IDQQEELRNLVT
+663 IDQQEELRNLV
-675 ESKVVKEDHQLY
+675 D
-687 YDDIQNMSTEE
+687 EE
-698 RHNLWMKEHDVD
+698 
-710 FEDTDIGNDMFWDW
+710 
-724 AEEEFPVKELNEDKN
+724 ELNEVKN

-753 DIDSPYAEASWDE
+753 DTDSPYAEASWDE
-766 IQEFIDENPDMTARE
+766 IQEFIDENPNMTARE

-805 AVKVQQEAEE
+805 AAKVQQEAEY

>member
-24 DFTPEKDMNIA
+24 NFTPEKDMNIA

-40 IKSNNADFFKLKSA
+40 IKSNNEDFFKLKSA
-54 NEINGDENMKENKK
+54 NEIKGDENMEENKE

-122 TLAKELTVDPMTA
+122 TLAKELKVDPMTT

-146 DLYQWVEDNFDK
+146 DLYQWVSDHFDK

-193 YNELMRGKSLTE
+193 YNELMKGKSLTE
-205 ADDEDDEDD
+205 ADDEDE

-224 IKEPIEQEEE
+224 MKEPVEQEEE
-234 FEEIPADSDT
+234 FEEILAD
-244 IENDNT
+244 NDITET

-342 KLNAIKDNFKIQNL
+342 KLNAIKDNFKLDNI
-356 PPINEE
+356 PPINES
-362 KTINYKEKI
+362 KEIKEEDI
-371 VDYFKQKGLS
+371 S
-381 DDEIALKILDDIL
+381 NLK
-394 NTSILEFALKQLSDK
+394 
-409 KAKEYYTE
+409 
-417 LAEMYESKDINKDSS
+417 
-432 LDDIAQYIIDNFEEI
+432 
-447 TGIKIDN
+447 
-454 VFNKSDAED
+454 
-463 AQIFNQDIIDATYP
+463 
-477 SIEKYLKEKGIT
+477 
-489 SDEDLLDIIDDKL
+489 
-502 FTLKNKSLQE
+502 
-512 SVRHLEDL
+512 
-520 QVGDEVTIPY
+520 VGDMVTIPY

-588 SSGQEFGDMYDDIYN
+588 SSGQEFGDMYDDLYD
-603 KKVELDRE
+603 KKLKVDRE

-638 LDIIASENKGK
+638 LDIIAAENKGK

-710 FEDTDIGNDMFWDW
+710 FEDTDAGNDMFWDW
-724 AEEEFPVKELNEDKN
+724 AEEEFPVKELNEAKSS
-739 EKVKVEDVITFLDA
+739 VKVEDVITFLDA

-805 AVKVQQEAEE
+805 AAKVQQEAEY

-857 WIASEGGYIEESKS
+857 WIASEGGYI
-871 E
+871 

>member
-40 IKSNNADFFKLKSA
+40 IKSNNEDFFKLKSV
-54 NEINGDENMKENKK
+54 NEIKGDENMKENKK
-68 VVTESEEMLT
+68 VVTESEEMLS

-83 LEARNFEDVDITDK
+83 LEARNFEDIDITDK
-97 EIDIMVAYSLD
+97 EIDILVAYSLD

-122 TLAKELTVDPMTA
+122 TLAKELKVDPMTV

-146 DLYQWVEDNFDK
+146 DLYQWVSDHFDK
-158 LDSLLDVSASNKEEE
+158 LDSLLDISASDKEEE

-193 YNELMRGKSLTE
+193 YNELMRSKSLTE
-205 ADDEDDEDD
+205 ADDEDEEDDEDD

-234 FEEIPADSDT
+234 FEEIPTDSDI

-250 EELPGTGESTEET
+250 EKLPGTGESTEET

-342 KLNAIKDNFKIQNL
+342 KLNTIKDTFKIQNL

-381 DDEIALKILDDIL
+381 DNEIALNILDDIL

-417 LAEMYESKDINKDSS
+417 LAEMYESKEIKEEDISN
-432 LDDIAQYIIDNFEEI
+432 
-447 TGIKIDN
+447 
-454 VFNKSDAED
+454 
-463 AQIFNQDIIDATYP
+463 
-477 SIEKYLKEKGIT
+477 LK
-489 SDEDLLDIIDDKL
+489 
-502 FTLKNKSLQE
+502 
-512 SVRHLEDL
+512 
-520 QVGDEVTIPY
+520 VGDMVTIPY

-588 SSGQEFGDMYDDIYN
+588 SSGQEFGDMYDDLYD
-603 KKVELDRE
+603 KKLEVDRE

-710 FEDTDIGNDMFWDW
+710 FEDTDAGNDMFWDW
-724 AEEEFPVKELNEDKN
+724 AEEEFPVKELNETKSQ
-739 EKVKVEDVITFLDA
+739 VTVEDVITFLDA

-805 AVKVQQEAEE
+805 AAKVQQEAEY

>member
-40 IKSNNADFFKLKSA
+40 IKSNNEDFFKLKSV
-54 NEINGDENMKENKK
+54 NEIKGDENMKENKK

-122 TLAKELTVDPMTA
+122 TLAKELKVDPMTA

-146 DLYQWVEDNFDK
+146 DLYQWVSDHFDK

-173 AIRITEMMEGIISGA
+173 AIRITEMMEGIISGV

-205 ADDEDDEDD
+205 ADDEDDE
-214 EEFEEVETDE
+214 EFEEVETDE
-224 IKEPIEQEEE
+224 IKEPVEQEEE
-234 FEEIPADSDT
+234 FEEIPTDIDT
-244 IENDNT
+244 TET

-292 ISVLIADEQS
+292 ITVLIADEQS

-342 KLNAIKDNFKIQNL
+342 KLNAIKDNFKLDNI
-356 PPINEE
+356 PPINES
-362 KTINYKEKI
+362 KEIKEEDI
-371 VDYFKQKGLS
+371 S
-381 DDEIALKILDDIL
+381 NLK
-394 NTSILEFALKQLSDK
+394 
-409 KAKEYYTE
+409 
-417 LAEMYESKDINKDSS
+417 
-432 LDDIAQYIIDNFEEI
+432 
-447 TGIKIDN
+447 
-454 VFNKSDAED
+454 
-463 AQIFNQDIIDATYP
+463 
-477 SIEKYLKEKGIT
+477 
-489 SDEDLLDIIDDKL
+489 
-502 FTLKNKSLQE
+502 
-512 SVRHLEDL
+512 
-520 QVGDEVTIPY
+520 VGDMVTIPY

-573 WLSKEESKLTEQIIT
+573 WLSKEESKLTE
-588 SSGQEFGDMYDDIYN
+588 
-603 KKVELDRE
+603 
-611 FGSDYGTIGRSN
+611 
-623 PNNKY
+623 
-628 KDKLDKIDKL
+628 
-638 LDIIASENKGK
+638 
-649 SDLDDVR
+649 
-656 VLFDLGT
+656 
-663 IDQQEELRNLVT
+663 
-675 ESKVVKEDHQLY
+675 DHQLY
-687 YDDIQNMSTEE
+687 YDDIQKMSTEE
-698 RHNLWMKEHDVD
+698 RHKLWMTEHDKD
-710 FEDTDIGNDMFWDW
+710 FEDTDEGNDMFWDW
-724 AEEEFPVKELNEDKN
+724 AEEEFPIKELNEDKN

-805 AVKVQQEAEE
+805 AAKVQQEAEE

>member
-7 VNYKIVYL
+7 VNYKIVYI

-40 IKSNNADFFKLKSA
+40 IKSNNEDFFKLKSA
-54 NEINGDENMKENKK
+54 NEIKGDENMEENKE

-122 TLAKELTVDPMTA
+122 TLAKELKVNPMTA
-135 EDARKANIITV
+135 EDARKADIITV

-205 ADDEDDEDD
+205 ADDEDE

-224 IKEPIEQEEE
+224 MKEPVEQEEE
-234 FEEIPADSDT
+234 FEEIPAD
-244 IENDNT
+244 NDITET

-292 ISVLIADEQS
+292 ISILIADEQS
-302 AIDGYNAFLNQTRD
+302 AIDGYNSFLNQTRD

-342 KLNAIKDNFKIQNL
+342 KLNAIKDNFKLDNI
-356 PPINEE
+356 PPINES
-362 KTINYKEKI
+362 KEIKEEDI
-371 VDYFKQKGLS
+371 S
-381 DDEIALKILDDIL
+381 NLK
-394 NTSILEFALKQLSDK
+394 
-409 KAKEYYTE
+409 
-417 LAEMYESKDINKDSS
+417 
-432 LDDIAQYIIDNFEEI
+432 
-447 TGIKIDN
+447 
-454 VFNKSDAED
+454 
-463 AQIFNQDIIDATYP
+463 
-477 SIEKYLKEKGIT
+477 
-489 SDEDLLDIIDDKL
+489 
-502 FTLKNKSLQE
+502 
-512 SVRHLEDL
+512 
-520 QVGDEVTIPY
+520 VGDMVTIPY

-588 SSGQEFGDMYDDIYN
+588 SSGQEFGDMYDDLYD
-603 KKVELDRE
+603 KKLEVDRE

-638 LDIIASENKGK
+638 LDIIAAENKGK

-663 IDQQEELRNLVT
+663 IDQQEELRNLV
-675 ESKVVKEDHQLY
+675 
-687 YDDIQNMSTEE
+687 NEE
-698 RHNLWMKEHDVD
+698 
-710 FEDTDIGNDMFWDW
+710 
-724 AEEEFPVKELNEDKN
+724 ELNEDKN

-795 NVPEFNIEDA
+795 DVPEFNIEDVA
-805 AVKVQQEAEE
+805 AKVQQEAEE

>member
-40 IKSNNADFFKLKSA
+40 IKSNNEDFFKLKSA
-54 NEINGDENMKENKK
+54 NEIKGDENMEENKE

-122 TLAKELTVDPMTA
+122 TLAKELKVDPMTA

-146 DLYQWVEDNFDK
+146 DLYQWVSDHFDK

-205 ADDEDDEDD
+205 ADDEDE

-224 IKEPIEQEEE
+224 MKEPVEQEEE
-234 FEEIPADSDT
+234 FEEIPAD
-244 IENDNT
+244 NDITET

-292 ISVLIADEQS
+292 ISILIADEQS
-302 AIDGYNAFLNQTRD
+302 AIDGYNSFLNQTRD

-342 KLNAIKDNFKIQNL
+342 KLNAIKDNFKLDNI
-356 PPINEE
+356 PPINES
-362 KTINYKEKI
+362 KEIKEEDI
-371 VDYFKQKGLS
+371 S
-381 DDEIALKILDDIL
+381 NLK
-394 NTSILEFALKQLSDK
+394 
-409 KAKEYYTE
+409 
-417 LAEMYESKDINKDSS
+417 
-432 LDDIAQYIIDNFEEI
+432 
-447 TGIKIDN
+447 
-454 VFNKSDAED
+454 
-463 AQIFNQDIIDATYP
+463 
-477 SIEKYLKEKGIT
+477 
-489 SDEDLLDIIDDKL
+489 
-502 FTLKNKSLQE
+502 
-512 SVRHLEDL
+512 
-520 QVGDEVTIPY
+520 VGDMVTIPY

-588 SSGQEFGDMYDDIYN
+588 SSGQEFGDMYDDLYD
-603 KKVELDRE
+603 KKLEVDRE

-638 LDIIASENKGK
+638 LDIIAAENKGK

-663 IDQQEELRNLVT
+663 IDQQEELRNLV
-675 ESKVVKEDHQLY
+675 
-687 YDDIQNMSTEE
+687 N
-698 RHNLWMKEHDVD
+698 
-710 FEDTDIGNDMFWDW
+710 
-724 AEEEFPVKELNEDKN
+724 EEEELNEDKN

-805 AVKVQQEAEE
+805 AAKVQQEAEE

>member
-7 VNYKIVYL
+7 VNYKTVYI

-40 IKSNNADFFKLKSA
+40 IKSNNEDFFKLKSA
-54 NEINGDENMKENKK
+54 NEIKGDENMEENKEI
-68 VVTESEEMLT
+68 VTESEEMLT

-97 EIDIMVAYSLD
+97 EIDILVAYSLN

-122 TLAKELTVDPMTA
+122 TLAKELKVDPMTT

-146 DLYQWVEDNFDK
+146 DLYQWVSDHFDK
-158 LDSLLDVSASNKEEE
+158 LDSLLDVSASDKEEE

-205 ADDEDDEDD
+205 ADDEDE

-224 IKEPIEQEEE
+224 MKEPIEQEEE
-234 FEEIPADSDT
+234 FEEIPTDSDIIET
-244 IENDNT
+244 ENDNT

-302 AIDGYNAFLNQTRD
+302 AIDGYNSFLNQMRD

-342 KLNAIKDNFKIQNL
+342 KLNAIKDNFKLDNI
-356 PPINEE
+356 PPINES
-362 KTINYKEKI
+362 KEIKEEDI
-371 VDYFKQKGLS
+371 S
-381 DDEIALKILDDIL
+381 NLK
-394 NTSILEFALKQLSDK
+394 
-409 KAKEYYTE
+409 
-417 LAEMYESKDINKDSS
+417 
-432 LDDIAQYIIDNFEEI
+432 
-447 TGIKIDN
+447 
-454 VFNKSDAED
+454 
-463 AQIFNQDIIDATYP
+463 
-477 SIEKYLKEKGIT
+477 
-489 SDEDLLDIIDDKL
+489 
-502 FTLKNKSLQE
+502 
-512 SVRHLEDL
+512 
-520 QVGDEVTIPY
+520 VGDMVTIPY

-588 SSGQEFGDMYDDIYN
+588 SSGQEFGDMYDDLYD
-603 KKVELDRE
+603 KKLKVDRE

-638 LDIIASENKGK
+638 LDIIAAENKGK

-710 FEDTDIGNDMFWDW
+710 FEDTDAGNDMFWDW
-724 AEEEFPVKELNEDKN
+724 AEEEFPVKELNEAKSS
-739 EKVKVEDVITFLDA
+739 VKVEDVITFLDA

-766 IQEFIDENPDMTARE
+766 IQEFINENPDMTARE

-805 AVKVQQEAEE
+805 AAKVQQEAEE

>member
-7 VNYKIVYL
+7 VNYKIVYI

-40 IKSNNADFFKLKSA
+40 IKSNNEDFFKLKSA
-54 NEINGDENMKENKK
+54 NEIKGDENMEENKEI
-68 VVTESEEMLT
+68 VTESEEMLT

-122 TLAKELTVDPMTA
+122 TLAKELKVNPMTV
-135 EDARKANIITV
+135 EDARKADIITV

-158 LDSLLDVSASNKEEE
+158 LDSLLDISASDKEEE

-205 ADDEDDEDD
+205 ADDEDE

-224 IKEPIEQEEE
+224 IKGPVEQEEE
-234 FEEIPADSDT
+234 FEEIPADSDV
-244 IENDNT
+244 IENENDNT
-250 EELPGTGESTEET
+250 EELPGTGESTEKT

-342 KLNAIKDNFKIQNL
+342 KLNAIKDNFKLDNI
-356 PPINEE
+356 PPINES
-362 KTINYKEKI
+362 KEIKEEDI
-371 VDYFKQKGLS
+371 S
-381 DDEIALKILDDIL
+381 NLK
-394 NTSILEFALKQLSDK
+394 
-409 KAKEYYTE
+409 
-417 LAEMYESKDINKDSS
+417 
-432 LDDIAQYIIDNFEEI
+432 
-447 TGIKIDN
+447 
-454 VFNKSDAED
+454 
-463 AQIFNQDIIDATYP
+463 
-477 SIEKYLKEKGIT
+477 
-489 SDEDLLDIIDDKL
+489 
-502 FTLKNKSLQE
+502 
-512 SVRHLEDL
+512 
-520 QVGDEVTIPY
+520 VGDMVTIPY

-588 SSGQEFGDMYDDIYN
+588 SSGQEFGDMYDDLYD
-603 KKVELDRE
+603 KKLKVDRE

-638 LDIIASENKGK
+638 LDIIAAENKGK

-710 FEDTDIGNDMFWDW
+710 FEDTDAGNDMFWDW
-724 AEEEFPVKELNEDKN
+724 AEEEFPVKELNEAKSS
-739 EKVKVEDVITFLDA
+739 VKVEDVITFLDA

-805 AVKVQQEAEE
+805 AAKVQQEAEE

-857 WIASEGGYIEESKS
+857 WIASEGGYIEENKS
-871 E
+871 LKESDNYNDLEAKMEEEVYNYLLSNNFNPLNIGPDDFDAENQLNEIIEDFQPNIIVDYMEKHNLELLWECNLNHFRPYGIKVDVWKV

>member
-7 VNYKIVYL
+7 VNYKIVYI

-40 IKSNNADFFKLKSA
+40 IKSNNEDFFKLKSA
-54 NEINGDENMKENKK
+54 NEIKGDENMEENKE

-97 EIDIMVAYSLD
+97 EIDILVAYSLD

-122 TLAKELTVDPMTA
+122 TLAKELKVDPMTA

-146 DLYQWVEDNFDK
+146 DLYQWVSDHFDK
-158 LDSLLDVSASNKEEE
+158 LDSLLDVSASDKEEE

-234 FEEIPADSDT
+234 FEEIPADIDT
-244 IENDNT
+244 TEIENDNT

-302 AIDGYNAFLNQTRD
+302 AIDGYNSFLNQMRD

-342 KLNAIKDNFKIQNL
+342 KLNAIKDNFKLDNI
-356 PPINEE
+356 PPINES
-362 KTINYKEKI
+362 KEIKEEDI
-371 VDYFKQKGLS
+371 S
-381 DDEIALKILDDIL
+381 NLK
-394 NTSILEFALKQLSDK
+394 
-409 KAKEYYTE
+409 
-417 LAEMYESKDINKDSS
+417 
-432 LDDIAQYIIDNFEEI
+432 
-447 TGIKIDN
+447 
-454 VFNKSDAED
+454 
-463 AQIFNQDIIDATYP
+463 
-477 SIEKYLKEKGIT
+477 
-489 SDEDLLDIIDDKL
+489 
-502 FTLKNKSLQE
+502 
-512 SVRHLEDL
+512 
-520 QVGDEVTIPY
+520 VGDMVTIPY
-530 ARGPRYT
+530 AKGPRYT

-588 SSGQEFGDMYDDIYN
+588 SSGQEFGDMYDDLYD
-603 KKVELDRE
+603 KKLEVDRE

-687 YDDIQNMSTEE
+687 YDDIQKMSTEE
-698 RHNLWMKEHDVD
+698 RHKLWMAEHDKD
-710 FEDTDIGNDMFWDW
+710 FEDTDEGNDMFWDW
-724 AEEEFPVKELNEDKN
+724 AEEEFPVKELNEGKN

-753 DIDSPYAEASWDE
+753 DIDSPYAEVSWNE
-766 IQEFIDENPDMTARE
+766 IQEFIDENPNMTARE

-805 AVKVQQEAEE
+805 AAKVQQEAEY

>member
-24 DFTPEKDMNIA
+24 DFIPEKDMNIA

-40 IKSNNADFFKLKSA
+40 IKSNNEDFFKLKSV
-54 NEINGDENMKENKK
+54 NEIKGDENMEENKE

-122 TLAKELTVDPMTA
+122 TLAKELKVNPMTV
-135 EDARKANIITV
+135 EDARKADIITV
-146 DLYQWVEDNFDK
+146 DLYQWVNDHFDE

-214 EEFEEVETDE
+214 DEEFEEVETDE

-234 FEEIPADSDT
+234 FEEIPADSD
-244 IENDNT
+244 IIENENDNT

-263 KEAVKDAID
+263 KEAVEDAID

-342 KLNAIKDNFKIQNL
+342 KLNAIKDNFKLDNI
-356 PPINEE
+356 PPINES
-362 KTINYKEKI
+362 KEIKEEDI
-371 VDYFKQKGLS
+371 S
-381 DDEIALKILDDIL
+381 NLK
-394 NTSILEFALKQLSDK
+394 
-409 KAKEYYTE
+409 
-417 LAEMYESKDINKDSS
+417 
-432 LDDIAQYIIDNFEEI
+432 
-447 TGIKIDN
+447 
-454 VFNKSDAED
+454 
-463 AQIFNQDIIDATYP
+463 
-477 SIEKYLKEKGIT
+477 
-489 SDEDLLDIIDDKL
+489 
-502 FTLKNKSLQE
+502 
-512 SVRHLEDL
+512 
-520 QVGDEVTIPY
+520 VGDMVTIPY

-588 SSGQEFGDMYDDIYN
+588 SSGQEFGDMYDDLYD
-603 KKVELDRE
+603 KKLEVDRE

-623 PNNKY
+623 PDNKY

-638 LDIIASENKGK
+638 LDIIAAENKGK

-656 VLFDLGT
+656 VLYDLAT

-710 FEDTDIGNDMFWDW
+710 FEDTDAGNDMFWDW
-724 AEEEFPVKELNEDKN
+724 AEEEFPVKELNEAKSS
-739 EKVKVEDVITFLDA
+739 VKVEDVITFLDA

-787 NYEETGEF
+787 NYEEAGEF

-805 AVKVQQEAEE
+805 AAKVQQEAEE

-825 TLDRV
+825 TLDKV

>member
-40 IKSNNADFFKLKSA
+40 IKSNNEDFFKLKSA
-54 NEINGDENMKENKK
+54 NEIKGDENMEENKE

-122 TLAKELTVDPMTA
+122 TLAKELKVDPMTA

-146 DLYQWVEDNFDK
+146 DLYQWVSDHFDK

-205 ADDEDDEDD
+205 ADDEDE

-224 IKEPIEQEEE
+224 MKEPVEQEEE
-234 FEEIPADSDT
+234 FEEIPAD
-244 IENDNT
+244 NDITET

-292 ISVLIADEQS
+292 ISILIADEQS
-302 AIDGYNAFLNQTRD
+302 AIDGYNSFLNQTRD

-342 KLNAIKDNFKIQNL
+342 KLNAIKDNFKLDNI
-356 PPINEE
+356 PPINES
-362 KTINYKEKI
+362 KEIKEEDI
-371 VDYFKQKGLS
+371 S
-381 DDEIALKILDDIL
+381 NLK
-394 NTSILEFALKQLSDK
+394 
-409 KAKEYYTE
+409 
-417 LAEMYESKDINKDSS
+417 
-432 LDDIAQYIIDNFEEI
+432 
-447 TGIKIDN
+447 
-454 VFNKSDAED
+454 
-463 AQIFNQDIIDATYP
+463 
-477 SIEKYLKEKGIT
+477 
-489 SDEDLLDIIDDKL
+489 
-502 FTLKNKSLQE
+502 
-512 SVRHLEDL
+512 
-520 QVGDEVTIPY
+520 VGDMVTIPY

-588 SSGQEFGDMYDDIYN
+588 SSGQEFGDMYDDLYD
-603 KKVELDRE
+603 KKLEVDRE

-628 KDKLDKIDKL
+628 KDKLDKVDKL
-638 LDIIASENKGK
+638 LDIIAAENKGK

-663 IDQQEELRNLVT
+663 IDQQEELRNLV
-675 ESKVVKEDHQLY
+675 
-687 YDDIQNMSTEE
+687 N
-698 RHNLWMKEHDVD
+698 
-710 FEDTDIGNDMFWDW
+710 
-724 AEEEFPVKELNEDKN
+724 EEEELNEDKN

-805 AVKVQQEAEE
+805 AAKVQQEAEE